1 MNLYLRYFD
10 KEVLV
15 SKVEEALDFM
25 NEIPGF
31 EPDDFFVQ
39 EFVAYVNSSVQFP
52 KRFKVRNRSYFIVI
66 KTTAQNL
73 EEFKRIGQAAASQNT
88 AKPESP
94 SSRAANSSAHVGWYD
109 ATLCFKR
116 VLAHP
121 DTGKFCYLNTD
132 FSARL
137 KAMSVQDCYDRV
149 TNYLRRRD
157 DIDPRSQFPSIKG
170 RNFQA
175 VFLGH
180 DPEESLLDTADEI
193 EDVAY

>member
-15 SKVEEALDFM
+15 TKVEDALGFM

-31 EPDDFFVQ
+31 EPDDYFVQ
-39 EFVAYVNSSVQFP
+39 EFVAYVNSPVQFP

-66 KTTAQNL
+66 KTTAKDL
-73 EEFKRIGQAAASQNT
+73 EEFKRIGQAAASQGA
-88 AKPESP
+88 AKIESV
-94 SSRAANSSAHVGWYD
+94 SAQSNSSAHVGWYD
-109 ATLCFKR
+109 ASLSFKR

-121 DTGKFCYLNTD
+121 DPGKFCYLNTD

-175 VFLGH
+175 VFLGRNV
-180 DPEESLLDTADEI
+180 
-193 EDVAY
+193 EDVMEKIDEQETDC

>member
-10 KEVLV
+10 KEILV
-15 SKVEEALDFM
+15 SSVDEAIAFLASIDDIGM
-25 NEIPGF
+25 NPQLERDLREYAKSDIF
-31 EPDDFFVQ
+31 
-39 EFVAYVNSSVQFP
+39 YP
-52 KRFKVRNRSYFIVI
+52 KRYKIRPRVYFIVI
-66 KTTAQNL
+66 KTTAKDL
-73 EEFKRIGQAAASQNT
+73 EEFKRIGQAAASQGA
-88 AKPESP
+88 AKIESV
-94 SSRAANSSAHVGWYD
+94 SAQSNSSAHVGWYD
-109 ATLCFKR
+109 ASLSFKR

-175 VFLGH
+175 VFLGRNV
-180 DPEESLLDTADEI
+180 
-193 EDVAY
+193 EDVMEKIDEQETDC